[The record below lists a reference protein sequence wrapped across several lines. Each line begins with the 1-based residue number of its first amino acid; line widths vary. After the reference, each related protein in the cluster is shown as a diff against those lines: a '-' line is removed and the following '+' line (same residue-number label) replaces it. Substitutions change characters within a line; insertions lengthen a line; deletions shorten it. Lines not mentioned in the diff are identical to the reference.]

1 MTALEKSLILSYLH
15 TKQAIANLE
24 VAVHEM
30 RVLGN
35 GGSLQHRMEKL
46 VGTSRK
52 AFKEIESNLEGNE
65 ELVESMEEVLSKEW
79 DKLVGPD

>member
-46 VGTSRK
+46 AGVSRK

-65 ELVESMEEVLSKEW
+65 ELVAEMEEELSKEW
-79 DKLVGPD
+79 DKLI

>member
-46 VGTSRK
+46 VGVSRK

-65 ELVESMEEVLSKEW
+65 ELVESMEEVLSREW

>member
-46 VGTSRK
+46 VGAANR
-52 AFKEIESNLEGNE
+52 AFKEVESNLDGKEA
-65 ELVESMEEVLSKEW
+65 LVAEMEEELSKEW
-79 DKLVGPD
+79 DKLI

>member
-35 GGSLQHRMEKL
+35 ER
-46 VGTSRK
+46 TK
-52 AFKEIESNLEGNE
+52 AN
-65 ELVESMEEVLSKEW
+65 SMTAMVVYTGKVDGKMRSVTKHERI
-79 DKLVGPD
+79 